1 MPVSP
6 IDREV
11 PAAASTSS
19 TFMGAVPHRE
29 RRRIL
34 TGMRWTVW
42 LSVLAA
48 PFSYGTS
55 VLLARVGP
63 EVIGTYGLLLIY
75 VSAASSLLYLGGDA
89 VTIKFVPS
97 LAVEKRLSFLASYF
111 LVICGSLIPW
121 IIAATF
127 WPASLHYVFGKQIT
141 PSFQLLIIYLAPIYI
156 ARTLVISGLTA
167 VLDMRWAQALNRIV
181 TIGTFVLYGVLYA
194 AFPAFLRAHYTALVW
209 GVYLGLAL
217 ITFAVGMARLM
228 RMEEWMS
235 SLRSVR
241 FFLPAGF
248 WKYTL
253 ALQQMSVL
261 GFFVFRLD
269 MLLVLNR
276 GGLELLGKYVAIVTV
291 ASTVWLANRL
301 FCDTLLPALTNLLAA
316 GQTRGAAEVFAAN
329 LRMLFAVHLTV
340 VCAGMFLMEPLI
352 ALMGAQ
358 YSSERALFKLLILLF
373 AMSGPGGMGGTLL
386 TAVGK
391 QQLSVWLGVF
401 QLVLFISAFTL
412 LWPKYQLLGAVLAI
426 GGATIL
432 CQIGLLAISR
442 YQGPLIF
449 PWARDYFCFIV
460 IGGLAGWAAI
470 GLGRP
475 GLLACIL
482 GCTVPIG
489 TFLFVARYKKEEIL
503 GLLNCLLPG
512 RLKNM
517 SKIGE
522 HVDG

>member
-6 IDREV
+6 VEREV
-11 PAAASTSS
+11 PAPAGSS
-19 TFMGAVPHRE
+19 FMGAVPHRE

-34 TGMRWTVW
+34 IGMRWTVW
-42 LSVLAA
+42 LSALAA

-63 EVIGTYGLLLIY
+63 EVLGTYGLLLIY

-97 LAVEKRLSFLASYF
+97 LPVDKRFSFLASYF
-111 LVICGSLIPW
+111 VVICVSLVPW
-121 IIAATF
+121 LAAATF
-127 WPASLHYVFGKQIT
+127 WPSSLHYILGKQIE

-156 ARTLVISGLTA
+156 ARTMIISGLTA
-167 VLDMRWAQALNRIV
+167 VLDMRWGQALNRIV
-181 TIGTFVLYGVLYA
+181 TVGTFLLYGFLYV
-194 AFPAFLRAHYTALVW
+194 AFPLFLKTHYTALVW

-217 ITFAVGMARLM
+217 VTFAVGMARLVS
-228 RMEEWMS
+228 MEEWTS
-235 SLRSVR
+235 SWRSLR
-241 FFLPAGF
+241 FFLPPGF

-253 ALQQMSVL
+253 ALQQMSIL

-316 GQTRGAAEVFAAN
+316 GQIRGASEVFAAN
-329 LRMLFAVHLTV
+329 LRMLFAVHLGV
-340 VCAGMFLMEPLI
+340 VCVGMFLMEPLI
-352 ALMGAQ
+352 ALMGSQ
-358 YSSERALFKLLILLF
+358 YLAERTLFKLLLLLF
-373 AMSGPGGMGGTLL
+373 ALSGPGGMGGTLL

-391 QQLSVWLGVF
+391 QQMSVWLGVC
-401 QLVLFISAFTL
+401 QLALFIGAFTL
-412 LWPKYQLLGAVLAI
+412 LWPKYELLGAVVAI
-426 GGATIL
+426 GGATIV
-432 CQIGLLAISR
+432 CQMLLLAMAR
-442 YQGPLIF
+442 YKGPLVF
-449 PWARDYFCFIV
+449 SWGRDYFWFVV
-460 IGGLAGWAAI
+460 IGSLAGWAAI

-475 GLLACIL
+475 SVLACVL
-482 GCTVPIG
+482 GCTVPVSA
-489 TFLFVARYKKEEIL
+489 FLLLARYKKEEIL

-512 RLKNM
+512 RIKNM
-517 SKIGE
+517 NKIGE
-522 HVDG
+522 QVDG